1 MTINK
6 SLFAYPAC
14 FYKEENGYSVIFP
27 DLDYLATCGET
38 LEEALSMVVDCLAG
52 YLYWCNLEGESIPQ
66 PSPLVD
72 ISVQNVARELE
83 FDFSE
88 AFVNIITV
96 DIAKMVDI
104 LPEDDQK
111 FAQEFIKK
119 LVLAW
124 DPDFTKVTPQEAE
137 LIKDAEESGF
147 VSESDIDWDHLDKY
161 A

>member
-14 FYKEENGYSVIFP
+14 FYKEESGYSVIFP

-38 LEEALSMVVDCLAG
+38 FDEALSIAVDCLAG
-52 YLYWCNLEGESIPQ
+52 YLYWCNLEGKSISQ

-72 ISVQNVARELE
+72 ISVQDVARELE

-96 DIAKMVDI
+96 DIAKMVDM

-124 DPDFTKVTPQEAE
+124 DPDFTKVTPQEEA
-137 LIKDAEESGF
+137 LIKAAEESGF

>member
-1 MTINK
+1 MT
-6 SLFAYPAC
+6 
-14 FYKEENGYSVIFP
+14 
-27 DLDYLATCGET
+27 
-38 LEEALSMVVDCLAG
+38 
-52 YLYWCNLEGESIPQ
+52 SI
-66 PSPLVD
+66 S
-72 ISVQNVARELE
+72 A
-83 FDFSE
+83 
-88 AFVNIITV
+88 
-96 DIAKMVDI
+96 DIAKMVDM

-137 LIKDAEESGF
+137 SIKNAEESGF

>member
-1 MTINK
+1 MTAI
-6 SLFAYPAC
+6 
-14 FYKEENGYSVIFP
+14 
-27 DLDYLATCGET
+27 
-38 LEEALSMVVDCLAG
+38 
-52 YLYWCNLEGESIPQ
+52 
-66 PSPLVD
+66 
-72 ISVQNVARELE
+72 VA
-83 FDFSE
+83 
-88 AFVNIITV
+88 
-96 DIAKMVDI
+96 DIAKMVDM

-137 LIKDAEESGF
+137 LIKTAEESGF

>member
-1 MTINK
+1 M
-6 SLFAYPAC
+6 
-14 FYKEENGYSVIFP
+14 
-27 DLDYLATCGET
+27 
-38 LEEALSMVVDCLAG
+38 
-52 YLYWCNLEGESIPQ
+52 
-66 PSPLVD
+66 VD

-96 DIAKMVDI
+96 DIAKMVDM

>member
-38 LEEALSMVVDCLAG
+38 LEEALSMAVDCLAG
-52 YLYWCNLEGESIPQ
+52 YLYWCIREAESIPQ

-72 ISVQNVARELE
+72 ISVQDVARELE

-88 AFVNIITV
+88 AFVNIITA

-137 LIKDAEESGF
+137 LIKDAEENGF
-147 VSESDIDWDHLDKY
+147 VKESDIDWDHLDKY

>member
-1 MTINK
+1 MTAI
-6 SLFAYPAC
+6 AA
-14 FYKEENGYSVIFP
+14 
-27 DLDYLATCGET
+27 
-38 LEEALSMVVDCLAG
+38 
-52 YLYWCNLEGESIPQ
+52 
-66 PSPLVD
+66 
-72 ISVQNVARELE
+72 
-83 FDFSE
+83 
-88 AFVNIITV
+88 
-96 DIAKMVDI
+96 DIAKMVDM

-124 DPDFTKVTPQEAE
+124 DPDFTKITPQEAE

>member
-6 SLFAYPAC
+6 FLFAYPAC

-27 DLDYLATCGET
+27 DLDYLATCGKT
-38 LEEALSMVVDCLAG
+38 LEEALSMAADCLAG
-52 YLYWCNLEGESIPQ
+52 YLYWCIREAESIPQ

-72 ISVQNVARELE
+72 ISVQDVARELE

-88 AFVNIITV
+88 AFVNIITA
-96 DIAKMVDI
+96 DIAKMIDM

-111 FAQEFIKK
+111 FAEEFIKK

-124 DPDFTKVTPQEAE
+124 DPDFTKVTPQEEA
-137 LIKDAEESGF
+137 LIKAAEESGF
-147 VSESDIDWDHLDKY
+147 VSELDIDWDHLDKY

>member
-1 MTINK
+1 ML
-6 SLFAYPAC
+6 SAYPAC

-38 LEEALSMVVDCLAG
+38 LEEALSMAVDCLAG
-52 YLYWCNLEGESIPQ
+52 YLYWCNREGESIPQ
-66 PSPLVD
+66 HSALVD
-72 ISVQNVARELE
+72 ISIQDVARELE

-88 AFVNIITV
+88 AFVNIITA
-96 DIAKMVDI
+96 DIAKMVDM

-124 DPDFTKVTPQEAE
+124 DPDFTKVTPQEEA

-147 VSESDIDWDHLDKY
+147 VKESDIDWDHLDKY

>member
-6 SLFAYPAC
+6 PIFAYPAC
-14 FYKEENGYSVIFP
+14 FYKEGNGYSVIFT

-38 LEEALSMVVDCLAG
+38 LAEALSMAADCLAG
-52 YLYWCNLEGESIPQ
+52 YLYWCNHEGESIPQ
-66 PSPLVD
+66 HSALVD
-72 ISVQNVARELE
+72 ISIQDVARELE

-88 AFVNIITV
+88 AFVNIITA
-96 DIAKMVDI
+96 DIAKMVDM

-124 DPDFTKVTPQEAE
+124 DPDFTKVTPQEEA

-147 VSESDIDWDHLDKY
+147 VKESDIDWDHLDKY

>member
-1 MTINK
+1 MTAI
-6 SLFAYPAC
+6 AA
-14 FYKEENGYSVIFP
+14 
-27 DLDYLATCGET
+27 
-38 LEEALSMVVDCLAG
+38 
-52 YLYWCNLEGESIPQ
+52 
-66 PSPLVD
+66 
-72 ISVQNVARELE
+72 
-83 FDFSE
+83 
-88 AFVNIITV
+88 
-96 DIAKMVDI
+96 DIAKMVDM

-147 VSESDIDWDHLDKY
+147 VLESDIDWDHLDKY

>member
-6 SLFAYPAC
+6 FLFAYPAC

-38 LEEALSMVVDCLAG
+38 LEEALSMAVDCLAG
-52 YLYWCNLEGESIPQ
+52 YLYWCIREAESIPQ

-72 ISVQNVARELE
+72 ISVQDVARELE

-88 AFVNIITV
+88 AFVNIITA

-104 LPEDDQK
+104 FPEDDQK

-124 DPDFTKVTPQEAE
+124 DPDFTKVTPLEEA
-137 LIKDAEESGF
+137 LIKAADENGF
-147 VSESDIDWDHLDKY
+147 VKESDIDWDHLDKY

>member
-6 SLFAYPAC
+6 PIFAYPAC
-14 FYKEENGYSVIFP
+14 FYKEGNGYSVIFT

-38 LEEALSMVVDCLAG
+38 LEEALSMAADCLAG
-52 YLYWCNLEGESIPQ
+52 YLYWCNHEGESIPQ
-66 PSPLVD
+66 HSALVD
-72 ISVQNVARELE
+72 ISIQDVARELE

-88 AFVNIITV
+88 AFVNIITA
-96 DIAKMVDI
+96 DIAKMVDM

-119 LVLAW
+119 IVLAW
-124 DPDFTKVTPQEAE
+124 DPDFTKVTPQEEA

-147 VSESDIDWDHLDKY
+147 VKESDIDWDHLDKY